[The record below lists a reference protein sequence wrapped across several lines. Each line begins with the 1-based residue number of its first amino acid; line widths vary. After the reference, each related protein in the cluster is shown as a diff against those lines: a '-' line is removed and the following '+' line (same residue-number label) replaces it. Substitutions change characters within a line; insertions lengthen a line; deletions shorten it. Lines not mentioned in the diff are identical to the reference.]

1 MADGS
6 IHPGEKAMSEKES
19 KDSQE
24 QPAKTRSFDKLTM
37 ILVAVALVLTIAN
50 TVLIAMNPTAK
61 KVEQF
66 NEDLKTDLAESVASL
81 HKKIDGLRSAEV
93 EWQAVLKKAQ
103 TKPDAIYKV
112 VNTQDGYL
120 TLTEIDKAES
130 QAAQ

>member
-1 MADGS
+1 MKPFTGR
-6 IHPGEKAMSEKES
+6 ETVSEKES

-24 QPAKTRSFDKLTM
+24 QAPKTRSFDKLTL
-37 ILVAVALVLTIAN
+37 ILVAVALVLTLVN

-66 NEDLKTDLAESVASL
+66 NEELKTDLAESVASL

-103 TKPDAIYKV
+103 AKPDAIYKV

-120 TLTEIDKAES
+120 TLTEIDKPAS
-130 QAAQ
+130 PAVQ